1 MVESAAHPSD
11 FNLRGKVALVTG
23 GNRGIGLGFA
33 NALARAG
40 ADVAI
45 WGTDARRNET
55 AASSLRACGR
65 RVHVETCDVGDS
77 AAVDRAFAS
86 TVSALGR
93 VDACFANAGV
103 AGFKQPFTALSDD
116 EWRRVMRINLDGAF
130 HTLRAASAHMIE
142 RGGGGSLIATASLAA
157 IEGAARSAH
166 YGATKGALVSLVRAL
181 AVELGKHGI
190 RANAVLPGWIET
202 DMTAAATGNDA
213 FSNAVL
219 PRIPARRWGRPED
232 FGGIAVYLA
241 SDASR
246 YHNGDCLVIDGG
258 YRLF

>member
-1 MVESAAHPSD
+1 MPERQASSPFD
-11 FNLRGKVALVTG
+11 LRGKVALVTG

-33 NALARAG
+33 SALAQAG

-45 WGTDARRNET
+45 WGTDGQRNE
-55 AASSLRACGR
+55 AAVAQLRAFGG
-65 RVHVETCDVGDS
+65 RVHAELCDVGDA
-77 AAVDRAFAS
+77 AAVAHSFAAS
-86 TVSALGR
+86 VAALGR

-103 AGFKQPFTALSDD
+103 AGFKQRFTELADD
-116 EWRRVMRINLDGAF
+116 EWRRVMRVNLDGAF
-130 HTLRAASAHMIE
+130 HTLRAAAAHMVE
-142 RGGGGSLIATASLAA
+142 RGGGGSLVATASLAA

-166 YGATKGALVSLVRAL
+166 YGATKGALVSLIRAL
-181 AVELGKHGI
+181 AVELARDGI
-190 RANAVLPGWIET
+190 RSNAVLPGWIET

-213 FSNAVL
+213 FSSAVL
-219 PRIPARRWGRPED
+219 PRIPIRRWGKPED